1 MGIFWF
7 CLALLTTQPTGPDFT
22 RDPLFRLPTE
32 PRTVDVS
39 EWTRLLNS
47 YFEHEAHAVI
57 FRSPDM
63 IDEIREK
70 LWGTLPYGEL
80 FFLEAWGASGDP
92 RAVQR
97 LKQWYGKVAEP
108 LWAYSILAGLA
119 RSMNPD
125 AHRFVMEKLQYIE
138 MNQMPTRVGNL
149 RIEPTKLVVFLA
161 AADPLAL
168 APLLADAR
176 TSSWVADILLRSPH
190 PGQVGAWLAAAQ
202 AQRLEL
208 YKFLAYL
215 ELVFFALET
224 PARDQVCEFLWK
236 LLPVGSSGT
245 DVQVITLLSQCPGA
259 GTDPRWVA
267 LLGRDP
273 VNLLLLKALRDQ
285 PQIRLEGA
293 ARKPLLALMKE
304 YAGQPGWERILL
316 DVLGQVADEQAVKT
330 VASYVL
336 HNNLWLREQAL
347 SALSLGAHPLAGNML
362 HAAALENAGE
372 EAIAYFLPYLHN
384 TRGLAAHAAT
394 RNTLTAVAVKYLR
407 SSEPAYV
414 RSAVLAL
421 ALAPESGNE
430 GQWWP
435 VARGIADDLISRKDW
450 DQLGGFMPVLARSS
464 KAGRLLE
471 YALDHPNPSVV
482 LGATLALGLNPR
494 RDFAPRLLRLAR
506 TARKAVAVNAA
517 FALSRTPDSLAEN
530 LELANHP
537 QPEVAAHA
545 ILGLRAL
552 APNQLACA
560 ALLDQLRSSRHTV
573 SSMQNIASAV
583 LGSCGSAVRVR
594 GLRTLSVLPPGL
606 AEMLLKTVHVRRDRR
621 HGTAPFFMRLINL
634 QHLGVAGK
642 KFQFTLPGQVTVQ
655 GFSTFGGVVFIP
667 ELARETVKLE
677 WVP

>member
-1 MGIFWF
+1 VWILWF
-7 CLALLTTQPTGPDFT
+7 CLAFWTTQPTGPDFT

-32 PRTVDVS
+32 ARGFDVS
-39 EWTRLLNS
+39 EWTRLLNAQ
-47 YFEHEAHAVI
+47 FEHEAHAVI
-57 FRSPDM
+57 FRSPEM

-70 LWGTLPYGEL
+70 LRGTLPYGEL

-92 RAVQR
+92 KAVER
-97 LKQWYGKVAEP
+97 LRQWYGKVAEP
-108 LWAYSILAGLA
+108 LWAYSILSGLA

-125 AHRFVMEKLQYIE
+125 AHRFVMEKLQFIE

-176 TSSWVADILLRSPH
+176 TSSWVAEILLKSPH
-190 PGQVGAWLAAAQ
+190 PRQAPAWLAAAQ

-208 YKFLAYL
+208 YKFLTYL
-215 ELVFFALET
+215 ELVFFALE
-224 PARDQVCEFLWK
+224 PGDRSAVCEFLWK
-236 LLPVGSSGT
+236 QLPVGSSGT

-259 GTDPRWVA
+259 GVDPRWVA

-273 VNLLLLKALRDQ
+273 VNLLLLKAVRDQ
-285 PQIRLEGA
+285 PQIRMPGIA
-293 ARKPLLALMKE
+293 KKPLLLLMKE
-304 YAGQPGWERILL
+304 YSGQPGWERILL
-316 DVLGQVADEQAVKT
+316 DVLGQVDDEQTVKT

-347 SALSLGAHPLAGNML
+347 SSLSLGAHPLAGNML

-372 EAIAYFLPYLHN
+372 EAIAYFLPYLHQ
-384 TRGLAAHAAT
+384 TRGLAAHAST
-394 RNTLTAVAVKYLR
+394 RSTLVAVAARYLK

-414 RSAVLAL
+414 RAAVMTL
-421 ALAPESGNE
+421 ALAPESGTEN
-430 GQWWP
+430 QWWP
-435 VARGIADDLISRKDW
+435 VARKIADDLILRKDW

-464 KAGRLLE
+464 KAGKYLE
-471 YALDHPNPSVV
+471 FALDHAHPSVV

-494 RDFAPRLLRLAR
+494 KEYTARLHRLAR
-506 TARKAVAVNAA
+506 FSRKAVAVNAA
-517 FALSRTPDSLAEN
+517 FALSRTPDSLREN
-530 LELANHP
+530 LDLVNSA

-545 ILGLRAL
+545 VLGLRAL
-552 APNQLACA
+552 SPNPMACA

-573 SSMQNIASAV
+573 SAMQNIAAAV
-583 LGSCGSAVRVR
+583 LGSCGSAIRVR
-594 GLRTLSVLPPGL
+594 GLRTLAVLPPSL
-606 AEMLLKTVHVRRDRR
+606 AELLLKGVYVSRDRR

-634 QHLGVAGK
+634 QHMGVSGK

-655 GFSTFGGVVFIP
+655 GFSSFGGVVFIP
-667 ELARETVKLE
+667 ELSREIVKLE
-677 WVP
+677 WIP